1 MAAGLAYVLMG
12 LSGIASAVSLFMAQ
26 QGGGTRPCPK
36 CKKEMMPDWQSC
48 LFCGANPD
56 LESGRPGALHFVSGP
71 FADQV
76 VVLEKPVTTLGSVQG
91 NDLVIPDTSVS
102 RKHVG
107 IRRVEGGY
115 EVADFG
121 STNGIYVNGERTPKK
136 KLSVGDVIR
145 VGNIEMIFRV

>member
-1 MAAGLAYVLMG
+1 MAGGLAYVLLG
-12 LSGIASAVSLFMAQ
+12 LSGIASAVSLFLAQ
-26 QGGGTRPCPK
+26 QGGGSRPCPK
-36 CKKEMMPDWQSC
+36 CKKEMMADWQSC
-48 LFCGANPD
+48 LFCGTNPD
-56 LESGRPGALHFVSGP
+56 LESGRPGARHFVTGP
-71 FADQV
+71 FAGQV
-76 VVLEKPVTTLGSVQG
+76 GVLEKAGTKLGSVQG

-136 KLSVGDVIR
+136 KLSAGDVIR

>member
-1 MAAGLAYVLMG
+1 
-12 LSGIASAVSLFMAQ
+12 
-26 QGGGTRPCPK
+26 
-36 CKKEMMPDWQSC
+36 
-48 LFCGANPD
+48 
-56 LESGRPGALHFVSGP
+56 
-71 FADQV
+71 
-76 VVLEKPVTTLGSVQG
+76 VTTIGSVPG

>member
-1 MAAGLAYVLMG
+1 MAAGLAFLLMG
-12 LSGIASAVSLFMAQ
+12 LSGIAGAATLFLSQ
-26 QGGGTRPCPK
+26 QGGASRPCPK
-36 CKKEMMPDWQSC
+36 CKKEMMADWQSC
-48 LFCGANPD
+48 LFCGTNPD
-56 LESGRPGALHFVSGP
+56 LESGRPGALQFVTGP

-76 VVLEKPVTTLGSVQG
+76 VMLEKPVTTLGSVQG

-136 KLSVGDVIR
+136 KLTVGDVIR